1 MSGTLRPSPMLEA
14 SELIRVNVDA
24 MQLDDLEDHAKH
36 VLDTIAALNGYIN
49 APGRKSP
56 DELSNAIRQS
66 KKLRMHMAHVRDLI
80 NARKAALALMQ
91 AAQAAGSASTVQDG
105 RPFCP

>member
-1 MSGTLRPSPMLEA
+1 MSGTLQPSPMLEA
-14 SELIRVNVDA
+14 SELIRVYVDA

-36 VLDTIAALNGYIN
+36 VLDTIAALNGYVN

-56 DELSNAIRQS
+56 DELSNAIRLS

>member
-1 MSGTLRPSPMLEA
+1 MSGTLQPSPMLEA

-24 MQLDDLEDHAKH
+24 MQLDDLEDHARH
-36 VLDTIAALNGYIN
+36 VLDTIAALNCYIN
-49 APGRKSP
+49 SPGRKSP

-66 KKLRMHMAHVRDLI
+66 KKLRIHMAHVRDLI
-80 NARKAALALMQ
+80 NAHKAAAALVQ
-91 AAQAAGSASTVQDG
+91 ASQAAGAASTVQDG